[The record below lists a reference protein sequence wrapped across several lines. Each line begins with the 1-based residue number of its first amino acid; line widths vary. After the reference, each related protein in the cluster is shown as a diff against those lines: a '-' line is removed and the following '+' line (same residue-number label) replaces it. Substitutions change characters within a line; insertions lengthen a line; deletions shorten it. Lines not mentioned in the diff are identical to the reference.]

1 MIPENAYADRRAA
14 RIAGALWIIA
24 TLADLVGVGLLGSI
38 NSPNYLTSIA
48 ANANQFAEGV
58 LVFLVGAFAAA
69 TIAIALYPVL
79 KRYNEGLALGAVGL
93 RLVEGMTY
101 IISALFMLSLLLL
114 SQQFTAASAPDMAY
128 FSNQGALLLA
138 QYHWI
143 SFALSPLVFSLGALL
158 YYIIFYQ
165 SRLVPRWLSG
175 WGLLGAALCAVSSVL
190 TMFSVIGPFSVYQV
204 LINLP
209 IAFQEMAIAV
219 WLIFKGFSS
228 PQPAS
233 MGGTA

>member
-1 MIPENAYADRRAA
+1 MIPEKAYADRRTA
-14 RIAGALWIIA
+14 RIAGVLWIVA
-24 TLADLVGVGLLGSI
+24 TLADLVGVALIGSI
-38 NSPNYLTSIA
+38 NAPNYLTSVA
-48 ANANQFAEGV
+48 ANANQLAAGV
-58 LVFLVGAFAAA
+58 LVFLIGAFAAA

-101 IISALFMLSLLLL
+101 IISALFILSLLSL

-158 YYIIFYQ
+158 YYIVFYQ

-228 PQPAS
+228 PAPVS